1 MVQERSTH
9 WSESDLRFLVRSVVR
24 RRTDY
29 ERIAEIIRDK
39 PDLIDVMLDDPSLA
53 ERVEADQTVLLQI
66 SPFLLFSILLRRAQR
81 ELKESLFTL
90 EVGEEG
96 RLPVFDA
103 QEAAS
108 LLDDHRVRLY
118 LAEMLAS
125 FTRVETV
132 TLVFQGRRGLERRN
146 FSELNVD
153 DLLALSQLVGE
164 SHRYSFFKRVADV
177 CLFLTGMFPE
187 HLVGWAGGA
196 AGARR
201 DSRTLGDYEVLG
213 KEFYQKAAELEERS
227 RGQWA
232 VVLRLLAEAFT
243 LARKPLNLIALRYIP
258 QQRRQWF
265 HPGLSS
271 SASL

>member
-1 MVQERSTH
+1 MAQEASTR
-9 WSESDLRFLVRSVVR
+9 WSEQDVDFVIRSVVR

-29 ERIAEIIRDK
+29 EKIAEIIRDK
-39 PDLIDVMLDDPSLA
+39 PDLIDIMLDDPSLA
-53 ERVEADQTVLLQI
+53 HRVEADQPVLLQI
-66 SPFLLFSILLRRAQR
+66 SPFLLFSILLRRAHR
-81 ELKESLFTL
+81 ELKDSLFTL

-103 QEAAS
+103 REAAS
-108 LLDDHRVRLY
+108 LLDDHRVRHY

-132 TLVFQGRRGLERRN
+132 TLVFQGRRGLIRRS

-153 DLLALSQLVGE
+153 DLLVLSHLVE
-164 SHRYSFFKRVADV
+164 ERHRYSFFKRVADV

-187 HLVGWAGGA
+187 HLVGWAGTGGA
-196 AGARR
+196 TRR
-201 DSRTLGDYEVLG
+201 DARTLGDYEDLG
-213 KEFYQKAAELEERS
+213 KEFYQKAAELEEKS

-243 LARKPLNLIALRYIP
+243 LARKPLNLIAHRYIS

-271 SASL
+271 SASQ